1 MSTSTKPLAV
11 VTGAS
16 SGIGYELA
24 RQFASHDYDLI
35 VCAEDAG
42 LQGAARAFEAM
53 GAGVQAVQA
62 DLATHEGV
70 HQLRD
75 AIEGAGRPV
84 VAIAFNAGVGTS
96 GHFADDGPD
105 GTKLEDELNLIQLNV
120 VSTVHLAKHVLPAM
134 VKAGSGRVLF
144 TASIASIMPTPY
156 QAVYGASKAFVLEF
170 SESLRAE
177 LKDTGV
183 TVTALMPG
191 ATDTNFFD
199 CAGMQDTKEGT
210 EGKKENS
217 AEDVA
222 RMGYE
227 ALMAGKDKVVAAT
240 LSTKLQAAAA
250 RVLPDSVMAAQVAK
264 KSEPGSAKT

>member
-24 RQFASHDYDLI
+24 RQFARHDYDLI

-42 LQGAARAFEAM
+42 LQDAVRAFEAM
-53 GAGVQAVQA
+53 GAGVQAMQA
-62 DLATHEGV
+62 DLAMHDGV

-75 AIEGAGRPV
+75 AIEDAGRPV
-84 VAIAFNAGVGTS
+84 AAIAFNAGVGTN
-96 GHFADDGPD
+96 GRFADDGPE

-120 VSTVHLAKHVLPAM
+120 VSTVHLAKHVLPTM
-134 VKAGSGRVLF
+134 VRAGSGRVLF
-144 TASIASIMPTPY
+144 TSSIAGIIPTPY
-156 QAVYGASKAFVLEF
+156 QAVYGASKAFVQEF
-170 SESLRAE
+170 SQSLRAE

-183 TVTALMPG
+183 TVTALMPS

-199 CAGMQDTKEGT
+199 RAGMQDTKEGT
-210 EGKKENS
+210 EGKTANS

-222 RMGYE
+222 RMGYD
-227 ALMAGKDKVVAAT
+227 ALMAGED
-240 LSTKLQAAAA
+240 
-250 RVLPDSVMAAQVAK
+250 
-264 KSEPGSAKT
+264 